1 MALVLAPPVE
11 PAVAEAARRALA
23 AVGPG
28 QAPRGDGGPWW
39 QAGIADAVGARA
51 VAPAPTAGYSAL
63 ASPRSTRGATRA

>member
-1 MALVLAPPVE
+1 MALALAPPVD
-11 PAVAEAARRALA
+11 PAVAEAARRAFA

-28 QAPRGDGGPWW
+28 NPPREDGGLWW
-39 QAGIADAVGARA
+39 RAGIADAVEARA